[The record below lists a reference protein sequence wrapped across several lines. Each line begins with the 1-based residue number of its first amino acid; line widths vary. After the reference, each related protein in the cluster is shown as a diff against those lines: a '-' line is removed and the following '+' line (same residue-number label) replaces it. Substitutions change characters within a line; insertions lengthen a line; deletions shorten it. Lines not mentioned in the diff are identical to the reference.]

1 MAQNDERGRKGLGM
15 PLEVARAQLMEND
28 EIKQLAETLGMELED
43 FVERVL
49 FYGKNPDAEPQLH
62 IIPDDELEE
71 LGADVPTMGEVMEWL
86 RHVDSGKEDLT
97 IVPERVTDSVSDDRT
112 AEKMKA
118 AAGLKEVLVA
128 PRHGDCQREVMVE
141 KDNPMG
147 SVLKDQLVQQRVRS
161 QFDTAPRKKK
171 KPKPRG
177 SR

>member
-1 MAQNDERGRKGLGM
+1 
-15 PLEVARAQLMEND
+15 
-28 EIKQLAETLGMELED
+28 
-43 FVERVL
+43 
-49 FYGKNPDAEPQLH
+49 
-62 IIPDDELEE
+62 
-71 LGADVPTMGEVMEWL
+71 
-86 RHVDSGKEDLT
+86 VDSGKEDLS
-97 IVPERVTDSVSDDRT
+97 IVTERVTDSVSDDRT

-118 AAGLKEVLVA
+118 AAGLEEVLVA
-128 PRHGDCQREVMVE
+128 PRHGDSQREVMVE